1 MPTGEID
8 TEAVMALIQK
18 LRQDVDK
25 AEKVNLDNF
34 NRHNKDI
41 MQNKVDITDLKH
53 TDERQQRE
61 IDELKNM
68 LGLMSK

>member
-25 AEKVNLDNF
+25 AEKVNFDNF

-41 MQNKVDITDLKH
+41 MQNK
-53 TDERQQRE
+53 
-61 IDELKNM
+61 
-68 LGLMSK
+68 

>member
-25 AEKVNLDNF
+25 AEKVNSDNF
-34 NRHNKDI
+34 NRFNKDI
-41 MQNKVDITDLKH
+41 MQNK
-53 TDERQQRE
+53 
-61 IDELKNM
+61 
-68 LGLMSK
+68 

>member
-25 AEKVNLDNF
+25 AEKVNSDNF

-41 MQNKVDITDLKH
+41 MQNK
-53 TDERQQRE
+53 
-61 IDELKNM
+61 
-68 LGLMSK
+68 